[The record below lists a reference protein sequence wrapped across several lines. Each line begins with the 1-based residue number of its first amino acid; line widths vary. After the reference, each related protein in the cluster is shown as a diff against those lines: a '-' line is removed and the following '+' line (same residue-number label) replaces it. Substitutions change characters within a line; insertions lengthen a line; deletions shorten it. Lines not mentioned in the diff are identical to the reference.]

1 LQSPALR
8 GNGTIYFMKAVLRI
22 ALVLLTSLSLSSC
35 QLIGTALNA
44 ALRLWPYLL
53 VENQS
58 GKPGADIET
67 RAGRIQ
73 NAPAYEGRGVL
84 PRRIAVENIA
94 NR

>member
-1 LQSPALR
+1 MVTAYPLMKVIFRLLLLGPAML
-8 GNGTIYFMKAVLRI
+8 A
-22 ALVLLTSLSLSSC
+22 LSSC
-35 QLIGTALNA
+35 QLIAPALNS

-53 VENQS
+53 VENEA
-58 GKPGADIET
+58 GKSGADIET

-73 NAPAYEGRGVL
+73 NAPAYEQKSVL

>member
-1 LQSPALR
+1 
-8 GNGTIYFMKAVLRI
+8 MKAVLRL
-22 ALVLLTSLSLSSC
+22 ALLLFACLGLSGC
-35 QLIGTALNA
+35 QLFSTAINA

-53 VENQS
+53 VENDA
-58 GKPGADIET
+58 GKPGAPIET

-73 NAPAYEGRGVL
+73 NSPTYEGRSLL

>member
-1 LQSPALR
+1 MVTAFP
-8 GNGTIYFMKAVLRI
+8 FMKAIFRLLL
-22 ALVLLTSLSLSSC
+22 LVTTTLTLSSC
-35 QLIGTALNA
+35 QLIGAALNT

-53 VENQS
+53 VENEAD
-58 GKPGADIET
+58 KPGAPIET

-73 NAPAYEGRGVL
+73 NAPAYEGRSPL

>member
-1 LQSPALR
+1 
-8 GNGTIYFMKAVLRI
+8 MKAVLRL
-22 ALVLLTSLSLSSC
+22 ALLLLATLGLSSC

-53 VENQS
+53 VENEA
-58 GKPGADIET
+58 GKPGAPIET

-73 NAPAYEGRGVL
+73 NAPAYEGRSPL

>member
-1 LQSPALR
+1 MKAALR
-8 GNGTIYFMKAVLRI
+8 L
-22 ALVLLTSLSLSSC
+22 ALLLLASFSLSSC
-35 QLIGTALNA
+35 QLIGTALNT

-53 VENQS
+53 VENEA

-73 NAPAYEGRGVL
+73 NAPAYEGQHAF